1 MRGCKQMCRIYE
13 TYPFPAY
20 QNICSKGSNCEITK
34 GSGKCGF
41 PPLQQEVFDDLTL
54 FVVIFQHAW
63 ASRYLLESLR
73 KLSKKQIH
81 DTRNNKKHHMIFL
94 FLLFFQQFLSS
105 KFLQDIGMICFAT
118 LFGQNKKQ
126 QYFLL
131 KRFAILLTFKFLKKL
146 RYAA

>member
-54 FVVIFQHAW
+54 FVVIFQHA
-63 ASRYLLESLR
+63 
-73 KLSKKQIH
+73 
-81 DTRNNKKHHMIFL
+81 
-94 FLLFFQQFLSS
+94 
-105 KFLQDIGMICFAT
+105 
-118 LFGQNKKQ
+118 
-126 QYFLL
+126 
-131 KRFAILLTFKFLKKL
+131 
-146 RYAA
+146 